1 MNGFLLND
9 VFIFIFDISLRK
21 SISEFINMNKNKLFY
36 ITEYNKPFLVNENLF
51 FNLSYSG
58 KYGVLAISK
67 RNIGV
72 DIEKIRKFE
81 YKKIC
86 NSLFSKKEIGYCSN
100 IYKFYTLWTL
110 KEAYIK
116 FIGHGINEIRKI
128 IFEVNDNKLYN
139 SKKNSEFFS
148 LKFQDYIISIFKEKE

>member
-1 MNGFLLND
+1 MNGFFLNN

-21 SISEFINMNKNKLFY
+21 SISEFINTNENTLFY
-36 ITEYNKPFLVNENLF
+36 INECNKPFLVNKNLF

-58 KYGVLAISK
+58 KYGILAISE

-72 DIEKIRKFE
+72 DIEKIKKFK

-86 NSLFSKKEIGYCSN
+86 NSLFSKKEIRYCSN

-128 IFEVNDNKLYN
+128 TFEVNDDKLYN
-139 SKKNSEFFS
+139 NKKNIEFFS
-148 LKFQDYIISIFKEKE
+148 LKYQDYIISVFKEKE